1 MPQKDVLMTMD
12 AKERRPRRSFS
23 KEFKAEVVQLVRT
36 SGKTIAAIAR
46 EMDLGETGVREWM
59 RQADIDAG
67 RRDGLTT
74 AEREELTA
82 LRKENRVLREERDIL
97 KRATVFFAKETR

>member
-1 MPQKDVLMTMD
+1 MTRD
-12 AKERRPRRSFS
+12 AMERRPRRSFS
-23 KEFKAEVVQLVRT
+23 KEFKAEVVQLFRT

-46 EMDLGETGVREWM
+46 EMDLGETAVREWVS
-59 RQADIDAG
+59 QADIDAG

-74 AEREELTA
+74 TEREELSA

-97 KRATVFFAKETR
+97 KRATVFFARETR

>member
-1 MPQKDVLMTMD
+1 MTEQ
-12 AKERRPRRSFS
+12 ARERRSRRSFS
-23 KEFKAEVVQLVRT
+23 KEYKAEVVALVRS

-46 EMDLGETGVREWM
+46 DMDLGETAIREWV

-74 AEREELTA
+74 TEREELAA

-97 KRATVFFAKETR
+97 KRATAFFAREIR